1 MLVVVGYV
9 LVIAAILG
17 GFLLAGG
24 HIAVLM
30 QPVELLIIFGSAG
43 GAFLVSNSPK
53 ALKATIQALPTILK
67 GSRYDK
73 ALYLETL
80 SLLYNIF
87 ARVRKEGL
95 LAIEGTI
102 EAPEESDLF
111 QAAPMVLADHH
122 AVEFITDYL
131 RMMVSGNLEVH
142 EMDNLMDIDIET
154 HHHETEVP
162 VHALQRFADGLPAF
176 GIVAAV
182 LGVVH
187 TMESVGLPPAELGK
201 LIAAALVGTFLG
213 ILMAYAF
220 VGPLASALSER
231 AQESTKYFQSIKVC
245 LIAYMNG
252 YNPQT
257 AVEFGRKVLFSTE
270 RPGFME
276 LEAHLKGK

>member
-43 GAFLVSNSPK
+43 GAFMVSNSPK

-95 LAIEGTI
+95 LAI
-102 EAPEESDLF
+102 
-111 QAAPMVLADHH
+111 
-122 AVEFITDYL
+122 
-131 RMMVSGNLEVH
+131 
-142 EMDNLMDIDIET
+142 
-154 HHHETEVP
+154 
-162 VHALQRFADGLPAF
+162 
-176 GIVAAV
+176 
-182 LGVVH
+182 
-187 TMESVGLPPAELGK
+187 
-201 LIAAALVGTFLG
+201 
-213 ILMAYAF
+213 
-220 VGPLASALSER
+220 
-231 AQESTKYFQSIKVC
+231 
-245 LIAYMNG
+245 
-252 YNPQT
+252 
-257 AVEFGRKVLFSTE
+257 
-270 RPGFME
+270 
-276 LEAHLKGK
+276 